1 MDQTKTEIKRIH
13 RIRRTPVANK
23 NEDNKD
29 SIKPIFKIQ
38 ILVSKG
44 QLKSDDRHFNGLTD
58 VNSYN
63 ENGMIKYTY
72 GASSNYNE
80 IYRLRKQI
88 LDKFPSAFI
97 IAFKNDA
104 KMDVNAAIK
113 EFKANR

>member
-1 MDQTKTEIKRIH
+1 
-13 RIRRTPVANK
+13 
-23 NEDNKD
+23 
-29 SIKPIFKIQ
+29 
-38 ILVSKG
+38 
-44 QLKSDDRHFNGLTD
+44 
-58 VNSYN
+58 
-63 ENGMIKYTY
+63 MIKYTY